1 MEIIKLN
8 KVTKLYNENK
18 DNEVVALDGIS
29 VSFES
34 GKLYAIMGHSG
45 SGKTTLINIMG
56 LLDDASSGDY
66 TLDGINVKNLEEF
79 EKADIRNKKIGFV
92 FQSYY
97 LDENLTAYEN
107 IILPALKNKNINKE
121 ELNRRAEKLLNQFDI
136 INRKNHYPNELSGG
150 EQQRVAIARALIN
163 DPAIIIADEPTGNLD
178 EKNEII
184 VLNYLKNISNNGKCV
199 VVVSHN
205 KDVKKYCDKVYELK
219 DGKLL

>member
-8 KVTKLYNENK
+8 KVTKVYNENK
-18 DNEVVALDGIS
+18 DNEVIALNDIS
-29 VSFES
+29 VIFES
-34 GKLYAIMGHSG
+34 GKLYAIMGRSG
-45 SGKTTLINIMG
+45 SGKTTLINIIG
-56 LLDDASSGDY
+56 LLDDSSSGDY
-66 TLDGINVKNLEEF
+66 ILDGINVKDLDEF

-107 IILPALKNKNINKE
+107 VLLPALKNKNINKE

-136 INRKNHYPNELSGG
+136 INRKNHYPSELSGG

-163 DPAIIIADEPTGNLD
+163 DPTIIIADEPTGNLD

-205 KDVKKYCDKVYELK
+205 KDIKKYCDEIFELK